1 VSSLPIRV
9 RLTLPFALAMSGVLV
24 AMGVFVYFRV
34 SNALL
39 ATIDQNLRAQA
50 TESARRLHLGGDQL
64 LDSDTAAGPTVGQL
78 LSSHGNVLL
87 SVPTDLAPFLSTP
100 DRRKA
105 LAGHAVWRSGTIRGL
120 NDEWRIFAEPMTT
133 PSGREVFVIARSLK
147 DRKDTLRRLVRE
159 FLLSGPLALLFAV
172 VAGYGLAAA
181 ALRPVEA
188 MRRRATAITASTPGQ
203 RLPVPTSHDEISR
216 LAVTLNEML
225 ERLEAAFENERRF
238 LADASHELRTP
249 LALMRTELELA
260 LRRPRTHAE
269 LVAALRSA
277 SEETERMTKLAQDIL
292 LIARSDQEGIPL
304 RREPV
309 SALQT
314 LKRTAKR
321 FQPHATEVGRAV
333 ALAPFTD
340 VKLDVDP
347 TRIEQALDNLVQNAL
362 AYGRGTVRLFA
373 RESNGSVELHVT
385 DEGDGFPPGFATR
398 AFNRFSRGNES
409 RGPGGTGLGLAIV
422 EVIARAHGGNA
433 ALAHPDG
440 GGTDVWITVDRAAT
454 AFKEGSNGGAGV
466 RR

>member
-9 RLTLPFALAMSGVLV
+9 RLTLPFALAMAGVLV
-24 AMGVFVYFRV
+24 AMGVFVYYRV

-50 TESARRLHLGGDQL
+50 TESAGRLRVGGDQL

-78 LSSHGNVLL
+78 LSPDGSVLL
-87 SVPTDLAPFLSTP
+87 SVPPHLAPFLSTR
-100 DRRKA
+100 DRREA
-105 LAGHAVWRSGTIRGL
+105 LAGRTVWRSGQINGL
-120 NDEWRIFAEPMTT
+120 KDEWRIFAEPMTT
-133 PSGREVFVIARSLK
+133 PSGHEVFVIARSLK
-147 DRKDTLRRLVRE
+147 DRRDTLHRLGRE
-159 FLLSGPLALLFAV
+159 FLLSGPLALLLAV
-172 VAGYGLAAA
+172 GAGYGLAAA

-216 LAVTLNEML
+216 LAVTLNDML
-225 ERLEAAFENERRF
+225 ERLEAAFEHERRF

-304 RREPV
+304 RRERV
-309 SALQT
+309 SAREILQ
-314 LKRTAKR
+314 RTAKR
-321 FQPHATEVGRAV
+321 FQPHAAEVGRVVAV
-333 ALAPFTD
+333 TPFADVTLA
-340 VKLDVDP
+340 VDP
-347 TRIEQALDNLVQNAL
+347 ARIEQALDNLVDNAL
-362 AYGRGTVRLFA
+362 AYGRGAVTLFA
-373 RESNGSVELHVT
+373 RGSDDGVELHVT
-385 DEGDGFPPGFATR
+385 DEGDGFPPGFAGR
-398 AFNRFSRGNES
+398 AFNRFSRGNEG

-422 EVIARAHGGNA
+422 EVIARAHGGSA
-433 ALAHPDG
+433 SLTHPDR
-440 GGTDVWITVDRAAT
+440 GGTDVWITVDGRAVALT
-454 AFKEGSNGGAGV
+454 KDPNGGARVV
-466 RR
+466 R